1 MPVREAT
8 AVQTLTISEAA
19 VLALLAI
26 EGERS
31 PYDLMKCVSGAIG
44 YIWAPAKTQL
54 YAILPRLERDGLAR
68 SRSARDGGR
77 PEKQLYSLTPAGRS
91 ALDTWLAEEPSSTDA
106 FYLKLFVGKL
116 APPEVLRGH
125 LQWFRETTGAQ
136 LEQFRALEQVNSRT
150 GHNRFHW
157 FLLRLGLEH
166 AEHLLEWTDW
176 VERELDAE
184 PA

>member
-8 AVQTLTISEAA
+8 AVQTLMISEAA

-54 YAILPRLERDGLAR
+54 YAILPRLERDGL
-68 SRSARDGGR
+68 
-77 PEKQLYSLTPAGRS
+77 
-91 ALDTWLAEEPSSTDA
+91 
-106 FYLKLFVGKL
+106 
-116 APPEVLRGH
+116 RGH
-125 LQWFRETTGAQ
+125 LEWFRETTGAQ

-176 VERELDAE
+176 VERELEAE
-184 PA
+184 AT